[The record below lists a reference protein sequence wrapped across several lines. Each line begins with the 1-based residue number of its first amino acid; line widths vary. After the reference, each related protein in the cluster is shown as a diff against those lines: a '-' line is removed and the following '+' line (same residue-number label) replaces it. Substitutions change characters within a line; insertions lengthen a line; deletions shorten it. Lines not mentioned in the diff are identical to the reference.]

1 MMTGTW
7 INIATVLIGSTA
19 GLLFGARFPDRI
31 RESVINVLGVFT
43 LAIGAELFIRGTSV
57 EGENILLPLV
67 GLLTGVILGEW
78 WRLEARLKS
87 LGAFLEKRFT
97 KGSGEVTK
105 GNRFIRGF
113 VSASL
118 LFCVGPMTILG
129 SIQDGLTGNYEL
141 LAVKSVMDGFA
152 SLALASSFGVGVL
165 FSTLIVLFYQGGLTL
180 AAASVQGIFDPL
192 MLAEIS
198 VVGGVLLIGLA
209 IGTLLELRPIRT
221 ANMLPALVITPLAIV
236 VLRFFGLM

>member
-1 MMTGTW
+1 MTGTW
-7 INIATVLIGSTA
+7 INVATVLIGSTA
-19 GLLFGARFPDRI
+19 GILFGTRFPERI
-31 RESVINVLGVFT
+31 RESVINVLGIFT

-57 EGENILLPLV
+57 EGENIILPLI
-67 GLLTGVILGEW
+67 GLLIGVILGEW

-87 LGAFLEKRFT
+87 LAAFLEKRFAG
-97 KGSGEVTK
+97 GSGEVK
-105 GNRFIRGF
+105 HGNRFIRGF

-129 SIQDGLTGNYEL
+129 SLQDGLTGNYEL

-165 FSTLIVLFYQGGLTL
+165 FSTLVILFFQGGLTL
-180 AAASVQGIFDPL
+180 AAAYIEGFFDPL
-192 MLAEIS
+192 MLAELS
-198 VVGGVLLIGLA
+198 VVGGVLLISLA

-221 ANMLPALVITPLAIV
+221 ANILPALLITPLAIV

>member
-1 MMTGTW
+1 MTGTW

-19 GLLFGARFPDRI
+19 GLLFGVRFPERI
-31 RESVINVLGVFT
+31 RESVVNVLGIFT

-57 EGENILLPLV
+57 EGENILLPLI
-67 GLLTGVILGEW
+67 GLLIGVILGEW
-78 WRLEARLKS
+78 WRLETRLKS
-87 LGAFLEKRFT
+87 LGAFLERRFAS
-97 KGSGEVTK
+97 GSGDVAQ

-129 SIQDGLTGNYEL
+129 SLQDGLTGNYEL

-165 FSTLIVLFYQGGLTL
+165 FSTLIILFYQGGLTL
-180 AAASVQGIFDPL
+180 AAVFVQGFFDPL
-192 MLAEIS
+192 MLAELS

-209 IGTLLELRPIRT
+209 IGTLLELRLIRT
-221 ANMLPALVITPLAIV
+221 ANLLPALVITPLVIV

>member
-67 GLLTGVILGEW
+67 GLLIGVILGEW

-87 LGAFLEKRFT
+87 LGAFLEKRFV
-97 KGSGEVTK
+97 KGSGEVTQ

-180 AAASVQGIFDPL
+180 AAASVEGFFDQL